1 MTNRNA
7 STRTQLVK
15 GNSACVIGA
24 LYAGCECFFGYPITP
39 ASEIAHEASAAFPRL
54 GRVFLQAESET
65 ASVNMLYG
73 AAAAGRR
80 SMTGSSGPGIS
91 LMQEGFSYLAG
102 AELPCVIVDIVR
114 AGPGL
119 GNIGPE
125 QSDYNQIV
133 KGGGHGNYRNLVLA
147 PASVQEMCDFT
158 YRAFDMAFEYRNP
171 AVVLADAVLGQM
183 MEPLTLPEYAI
194 TPPDTSSIPW
204 AVSGTP
210 TTRENVIS
218 SIILDFDELEAH
230 NSKLEAKYARIQENG
245 DAAECYRTDDAE
257 LVIAAY
263 GATSRTARSA
273 VDIVR
278 AEGLRVGLFR
288 PQTLFPFPIQPLQ
301 ALARDPARIFL
312 VAEMSNG
319 QFRDDIRLTTECRNP
334 VHHIYRFGG
343 NLITVEEIVERVK
356 IIMAHGNKS

>member
-1 MTNRNA
+1 MA
-7 STRTQLVK
+7 K

-39 ASEIAHEASAAFPRL
+39 ASEIAHEAAASFPRL

-65 ASVNMLYG
+65 ASINMLYG

-125 QSDYNQIV
+125 QSDYNQMV
-133 KGGGHGNYRNLVLA
+133 KGGGHGNYHNLVLA

-158 YRAFDMAFEYRNP
+158 YEAFDLAFEYRNP

-183 MEPLTLPEYAI
+183 MEPITLPAKAI
-194 TPPDTSSIPW
+194 EPPDTSSIPW
-204 AVSGTP
+204 AVSGTAA
-210 TTRENVIS
+210 TRENIIT
-218 SIILDFDELEAH
+218 SIILDFDDLEAH
-230 NSKLEAKYARIQENG
+230 NEKLETKYSKIEETGGRAEN
-245 DAAECYRTDDAE
+245 YRTDDAE

-263 GATSRTARSA
+263 GASSRIARSA
-273 VDIVR
+273 VDT
-278 AEGLRVGLFR
+278 LRDDGVPVGLFR
-288 PQTLFPFPIQPLQ
+288 PQTLFPFPKKQLRK
-301 ALARDPARIFL
+301 LAADPSRQFL
-312 VAEMSNG
+312 VLEMSNG
-319 QFRDDIRLTTECRNP
+319 QFRDDIRLYTDCKNP
-334 VHHIYRFGG
+334 VHLLSRYGG
-343 NLITVEEIVERVK
+343 NLISVEETIDK
-356 IIMAHGNKS
+356 IRAIMRGAS